1 MPITFEWSLKKAS
14 ENFRKHG
21 VSFEEA
27 KTCFGDQ
34 ISQTIHDPDHSTV
47 EDRYVLSGMSAQA
60 RILVVVHTERADNI
74 RIISARPANRR
85 ETAKYLQSH

>member
-1 MPITFEWSLKKAS
+1 MSITFEWSLKKAF
-14 ENFRKHG
+14 ENSRKHG

-34 ISQTIHDPDHSTV
+34 ISQTIHDPEHSYV
-47 EDRYVLSGMSAQA
+47 EDRYVLLGMSTQT
-60 RILVVVHTERADNI
+60 RILVVVHTERDDNI

-85 ETAKYLQSH
+85 ETAIYLQSH